1 MAKKLLTENQ
11 AEEIRIDIRDGIS
24 FSDIAG
30 EWGVSETL
38 IRRINSGVK
47 YQLDGYIYPI
57 RPIKKNNE

>member
-38 IRRINSGVK
+38 IRRIN
-47 YQLDGYIYPI
+47 
-57 RPIKKNNE
+57 